1 MSFKANKMDPSKI
14 LILSTGSQGEE
25 LAALTRM
32 SAGTHRDIKL
42 TKDDTVLFSS
52 SPIPGNELAIVSV
65 LNNLSRIG
73 CKKVDH
79 KELDLHVSGHAHAE
93 ESKLMVSLL
102 NPKYFAPI
110 HGEVF
115 MRYAHQEM
123 IVNSLQIKKENT
135 FLMDN
140 GRGIVLS
147 EKGARL
153 MTEKEALSGPETLVQ
168 LGEVVH
174 DKIVEERKFMQAN
187 GIIITLIKQDK
198 GTIKDISFRTK
209 GFLYGND
216 EKHEI
221 FELLRKN
228 IQGVWDRT
236 YDPSR
241 PTSALVS
248 PIENAVHKVFLQ
260 KFRQEQLVEVLID

>member
-1 MSFKANKMDPSKI
+1 
-14 LILSTGSQGEE
+14 
-25 LAALTRM
+25 
-32 SAGTHRDIKL
+32 
-42 TKDDTVLFSS
+42 
-52 SPIPGNELAIVSV
+52 
-65 LNNLSRIG
+65 
-73 CKKVDH
+73 
-79 KELDLHVSGHAHAE
+79 
-93 ESKLMVSLL
+93 
-102 NPKYFAPI
+102 
-110 HGEVF
+110 
-115 MRYAHQEM
+115 
-123 IVNSLQIKKENT
+123 
-135 FLMDN
+135 
-140 GRGIVLS
+140 
-147 EKGARL
+147 